1 MRIDLHTH
9 SDRSDGTDHP
19 RELVAKAKAVGI
31 DVLAIT
37 DHDTTA
43 GWADALDA
51 AAEAGIGL
59 VPGLE
64 ISCRHQGASVH
75 LLAYLPDPAYEPLVD
90 ELRRVLDGRAARL
103 PATIDRLRGLG
114 IDITSADVR
123 AAAGPAEATGRPHV
137 ADALIAKGVV
147 DNRDQA
153 FERYLSAG
161 RPAYVDRY
169 AADLMSMIGIV
180 AASGGVTVI
189 AHPWGRHG
197 SSALDAEV
205 IAGLRDHGLT
215 GIEADHENH
224 DPRSRAALHGIAVE
238 LGLIATGSSDY
249 HGEGKLDCR
258 LACNTTAPEQLDR
271 LLDAAHTA
279 ALRAGRGARAVLR

>member
-19 RELVAKAKAVGI
+19 RELVTNARAAGI

-43 GWADALDA
+43 GWADASEA
-51 AAEAGIGL
+51 AAETGIGL
-59 VPGLE
+59 VRGLE
-64 ISCRHQGASVH
+64 ISCVHRGTSTH
-75 LLAYLPDPAYEPLVD
+75 LLAYLPDPGYQPLAD
-90 ELRRVLDGRAARL
+90 ELRRVLDGRASRL
-103 PATIDRLRGLG
+103 PATIDRLRDLG

-123 AAAGPAEATGRPHV
+123 AAAGPAAATGRPHV

-147 DNRDQA
+147 ANRDQA
-153 FERYLSAG
+153 FDRYLSAG

-169 AADLMSMIGIV
+169 AADLVSMIGIV
-180 AASGGVTVI
+180 AAAGGVTVV
-189 AHPWGRHG
+189 AHPWGRRG
-197 SSALDAEV
+197 PAALDAET
-205 IAGLRDHGLT
+205 ISELRDHGLS
-215 GIEADHENH
+215 GLEADHEDH
-224 DPRSRAALHGIAVE
+224 DPQSRAALHGIAAE

-249 HGEGKLDCR
+249 HGVGKLDCR

-271 LLDAAHTA
+271 LLDAARGA
-279 ALRAGRGARAVLR
+279 AARAGRGTEAAL